1 MKKIVVLLSSVL
13 ILVSGCSIYTLSDS
27 NISKN
32 IDTILSSKTNLNNV
46 SFEGYKYYVP
56 KGLKFINKND
66 YNALLKDKNNNTYYF
81 YVDVISYY
89 NKIKNNYK
97 VNKKAYYSKKLKY
110 KNKNGYIE
118 INKVKN
124 KYFIEFVFN
133 YSKVEA
139 YVSKRNLIPTINNM
153 CYLVKSVKYNNKVL
167 NSIVGENVLD
177 YKEEDFNIFNSKSS
191 DTDFLEYV
199 KEYDSKK
206 KDTDEET
213 IDVNKED

>member
-1 MKKIVVLLSSVL
+1 MKKIVILLSSVL
-13 ILVSGCSIYTLSDS
+13 ILVSGCSMHRLSDS

-32 IDTILSSKTNLNNV
+32 IDIILSSKASLNNV

-56 KGLKFINKND
+56 KGLKFIEKND
-66 YNALLKDKNNNTYYF
+66 YNALLKDKKNNTYYF
-81 YVDVISYY
+81 YIDVISYY
-89 NKIKNNYK
+89 HKTKNNYK
-97 VNKKAYYSKKLKY
+97 INKKAYYSKKLKHN
-110 KNKNGYIE
+110 NKNGYIE
-118 INKVKN
+118 INKIKN

-139 YVSKRNLIPTINNM
+139 YVSKKDIVSTVNNI
-153 CYLVKSVKYNNKVL
+153 CYLVKSVKYNDKVL

-177 YKEEDFNIFNSKSS
+177 YKEEEFNIFNSKSN

-206 KDTDEET
+206 KDNDEET
-213 IDVNKED
+213 IDINNDD